1 MNKYKFQVGDE
12 VKILPGMTMWTYCVL
27 PMEDYI
33 NLTARILDI
42 EDDDDIDVDSD
53 YKVWL
58 DIDDHK
64 YFWNPDYLELISV
77 PVELDETT
85 LFNLL

>member
-12 VKILPGMTMWTYCVL
+12 VKILPGMTTWRYFVY

-33 NLTARILDI
+33 NLPARILAI
-42 EDDDDIDVDSD
+42 EDADQFCIASG
-53 YKVWL
+53 YRVWL
-58 DIDDHK
+58 DIDDHQ

-85 LFNLL
+85 LSNLL

>member
-12 VKILPGMTMWTYCVL
+12 VKILPGMAMWTYCVL

-33 NLTARILDI
+33 DQTARILDI
-42 EDDDDIDVDSD
+42 EDDDEVYIASG

-64 YFWNPDYLELISV
+64 YFWNHDYLELISV

-85 LFNLL
+85 LSNLL

>member
-12 VKILPGMTMWTYCVL
+12 VKILSGMTMWIYCVS
-27 PMEDYI
+27 PMKDYI